1 MSGVIGMPVD
11 EYMKIIDKL
20 HKMRK
25 LRELMKKDDHNNC
38 KYKYC
43 YQCRYQV
50 CTNIDRN
57 KNCKSIEGIDFLLWK
72 LANGKMKSN
81 L

>member
-25 LRELMKKDDHNNC
+25 LRELMKKAAIVDPFI
-38 KYKYC
+38 
-43 YQCRYQV
+43 
-50 CTNIDRN
+50 T
-57 KNCKSIEGIDFLLWK
+57 KN
-72 LANGKMKSN
+72 
-81 L
+81 